1 MAGAEADDAAARRPA
16 DAGGA
21 AVTGAANGKALLVS
35 ISGRVQ
41 GVSFRFWTQGE
52 AEKLGLSGWVRN
64 EPDGSVKAL
73 IAGPD
78 EAVATM
84 LERFWQG
91 PRGAV
96 VSDVVA
102 ETADAG
108 ERPAGFRITG

>member
-1 MAGAEADDAAARRPA
+1 MTRAPND
-16 DAGGA
+16 
-21 AVTGAANGKALLVS
+21 KALLVS
-35 ISGRVQ
+35 ITGRVQ

-52 AEKLGLSGWVRN
+52 AERLGLSGWVRN

-78 EAVATM
+78 EAVAAM
-84 LERFWQG
+84 LEAFWQG

-96 VSDVVA
+96 VTDVAA

-108 ERPAGFRITG
+108 EAPAGFRITG